1 MGRSDITVVSISVDP
16 NKSYKR
22 GNFLRNCGTAFVGE
36 YRKVIWYHQLRWLP
50 NKSCLSSN
58 NYGLQTLKYGWKAP
72 AALSMTIFK
81 AVKRMTTWNLLE
93 TGGYLNHLKVSEWEI
108 PMQRCQPLEIYE
120 YHQAPLSNHSD
131 WLNGKKKLFYRPV
144 YGVSFGKFKI
154 LEFHLSCF
162 VADAATTPR
171 KQRYLALVSP

>member
-1 MGRSDITVVSISVDP
+1 MELDSFYYNTWFEMGRSDITVVSISVDP

-58 NYGLQTLKYGWKAP
+58 IYGLQTLKYGWKAP

-93 TGGYLNHLKVSEWEI
+93 TGRFLKSLKVKRVRNTHAEMPTSWDLKISSGVTFEPFWFDPQSHRETL
-108 PMQRCQPLEIYE
+108 MA
-120 YHQAPLSNHSD
+120 APPHEVVL
-131 WLNGKKKLFYRPV
+131 
-144 YGVSFGKFKI
+144 
-154 LEFHLSCF
+154 
-162 VADAATTPR
+162 
-171 KQRYLALVSP
+171 

>member
-1 MGRSDITVVSISVDP
+1 MELDSFYYNAWFEMGRSDITVVSISVDP

-108 PMQRCQPLEIYE
+108 PMHRCQPLEIYK

-131 WLNGKKKLFYRPV
+131 LTLNLTYKL
-144 YGVSFGKFKI
+144 
-154 LEFHLSCF
+154 
-162 VADAATTPR
+162 
-171 KQRYLALVSP
+171 

>member
-1 MGRSDITVVSISVDP
+1 
-16 NKSYKR
+16 
-22 GNFLRNCGTAFVGE
+22 
-36 YRKVIWYHQLRWLP
+36 
-50 NKSCLSSN
+50 
-58 NYGLQTLKYGWKAP
+58 
-72 AALSMTIFK
+72 
-81 AVKRMTTWNLLE
+81 
-93 TGGYLNHLKVSEWEI
+93 
-108 PMQRCQPLEIYE
+108 MQRCQPLEIYE

-171 KQRYLALVSP
+171 KQRYLALVPKRPTPLKNVVIAHVFSSNDVPDCNFIRRHENMTTDSFTSFN